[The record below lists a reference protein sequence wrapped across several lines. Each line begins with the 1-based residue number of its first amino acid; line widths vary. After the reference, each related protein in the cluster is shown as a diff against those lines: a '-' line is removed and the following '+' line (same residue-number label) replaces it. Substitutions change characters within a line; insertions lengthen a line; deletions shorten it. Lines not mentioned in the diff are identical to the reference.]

1 MKRQVRHLSD
11 QEALQLHQEA
21 LVIDSKQ
28 PPATSGFLFTERMKL
43 DLLDMD
49 KAGYTRAQ
57 ASNQLSKIAM
67 DEIRDSESA
76 REQ

>member
-1 MKRQVRHLSD
+1 MKKQERSLSNE
-11 QEALQLHQEA
+11 EALQLHQEA

-49 KAGYTRAQ
+49 
-57 ASNQLSKIAM
+57 LSLIH
-67 DEIRDSESA
+67 I
-76 REQ
+76 